1 VLLDSDRFT
10 EGFEAY
16 KSRTKQQ
23 LIDVTVSPLKNRAVQ
38 AEAEAEAAREELSA
52 LRNSEA
58 VARKEVQILTS
69 TVTSLRAGVTA
80 LRHQLAS
87 VEDELRA
94 AGALTAAE
102 QERNSEL
109 SHHASQLKLQVE
121 SIAELRRMYAEEK
134 EKASKY
140 ASKVKSLRFE
150 LLNVASD
157 ADKALGEEKGARQV
171 AEREAEEAKKQLSL
185 AVSKYKEKEERV
197 HEVGVW
203 RVGKCLLPTLVISL
217 VGVLAAAARI
227 AEERGN
233 VSNDGSG
240 AAIDHFC
247 EGPDD

>member
-1 VLLDSDRFT
+1 
-10 EGFEAY
+10 
-16 KSRTKQQ
+16 
-23 LIDVTVSPLKNRAVQ
+23 
-38 AEAEAEAAREELSA
+38 
-52 LRNSEA
+52 LR
-58 VARKEVQILTS
+58 V
-69 TVTSLRAGVTA
+69 
-80 LRHQLAS
+80 
-87 VEDELRA
+87 
-94 AGALTAAE
+94 
-102 QERNSEL
+102 
-109 SHHASQLKLQVE
+109 
-121 SIAELRRMYAEEK
+121 
-134 EKASKY
+134 
-140 ASKVKSLRFE
+140 E